1 MMKMNKKA
9 VAAITVL
16 MMLALCLTGCGGGD
30 ANKDAGNDAQQ
41 STAATNLVFA
51 SGGTSGT
58 YYPVAGAIAQVW
70 ENNVEGVSVNVQATG
85 ASAENLNL
93 VNQGDAEIA
102 IVQNDVMYYA
112 NTATEGFSN
121 AAPNEGFLTLGTVY
135 PEVCQLVVDANAGI
149 ETVADL
155 KGKSVS
161 IGAFGSGVESN
172 AKQILAAAGLSTDDI
187 KVQNLDFAES
197 ASAIKDK
204 AIVAAFIT
212 AGAPTTAVTELATTN
227 DIKVLS
233 LDQATIDAL
242 CDQYSYYTP
251 YTIAADVYGA
261 DEDTQTVAV
270 KATII
275 VKADLDEE
283 LVYNLTKGLFENLDA
298 VAAAHAKGNEMS
310 LEGAV
315 EGVSVPLHPGAA
327 KYFEEKGVSAE

>member
-1 MMKMNKKA
+1 MMKLNKKA
-9 VAAITVL
+9 VAVITVL
-16 MMLALCLTGCGGGD
+16 MMLAFCLTGCGG
-30 ANKDAGNDAQQ
+30 NKADSSNNAQQ
-41 STAATNLVFA
+41 GAAETRLIFA

-70 ENNVEGVSVNVQATG
+70 ANNIEGLTVDVQATG

-93 VNQGDAEIA
+93 LNQGDAEIA

-112 NTATEGFSN
+112 NTATEGFSE

-155 KGKSVS
+155 KGKAVS
-161 IGAFGSGVESN
+161 IGAPGSGVESN
-172 AKQILAAAGLSTDDI
+172 AKQILAAAGLTTEDI

-197 ASAIKDK
+197 ANAIKDK

-212 AGAPTTAVTELATTN
+212 AGAPTTAVTELATSN

-233 LDQATIDAL
+233 LDEATIQSL
-242 CDQYSYYTP
+242 CENYSYYTP
-251 YTIAADVYGA
+251 YTISADVYGA
-261 DEDTQTVAV
+261 AEDTNTVAV
-270 KATII
+270 KATIV

-298 VAAAHAKGNEMS
+298 VAEAHAKGAEMS
-310 LEGAV
+310 LKGAV

-327 KYFEEKGVSAE
+327 KYYQEQGLSVE

>member
-41 STAATNLVFA
+41 STVATNLVFA